1 MVESLSE
8 LTRILLLAA
17 TGVIVLAGTTADLYL
32 IFLFQ
37 RRTAPVRLPAQAEL
51 RQRPFTSF
59 HALQVLFITLV
70 FAAPTI
76 FQKTNQPT
84 PSEATLICGPLLYA
98 LMGLLVVAFC
108 LVMTKTTFRDA
119 FTSKSCTARQ
129 ALVKGVLYGLAV
141 IPPVILVSQ
150 VTAACTEAL
159 GYESRLQEVFDW
171 FNDGTLSLSA
181 RVFMMAAAVFIAP
194 VTEETLFRG
203 ILFPVLL
210 KGRAFASA
218 ALLSGLFFALIHF
231 HAPSLLPLLA
241 LSIAFSAAYATT
253 GSLLTPIVMHALF
266 NTTSLLLY
274 LADKG

>member
-1 MVESLSE
+1 M
-8 LTRILLLAA
+8 
-17 TGVIVLAGTTADLYL
+17 
-32 IFLFQ
+32 
-37 RRTAPVRLPAQAEL
+37 
-51 RQRPFTSF
+51 
-59 HALQVLFITLV
+59 
-70 FAAPTI
+70 
-76 FQKTNQPT
+76 
-84 PSEATLICGPLLYA
+84 LICGTLLY
-98 LMGLLVVAFC
+98 GLATLLLTAFC
-108 LVMTKTTFRDA
+108 LSMSATTFRGA
-119 FTSKSCTARQ
+119 FTSERCTTRR
-129 ALVKGVLYGLAV
+129 ALAKGVLYGLAI
-141 IPPVILVSQ
+141 IPPVMLVSQ

-159 GYESRLQEVFDW
+159 GYEARLQEVFDW
-171 FNDGTLSLSA
+171 FNDGTLSPSA

-194 VTEETLFRG
+194 VTEEALFRG

-241 LSIAFSAAYATT
+241 LSIAFSAAYAST